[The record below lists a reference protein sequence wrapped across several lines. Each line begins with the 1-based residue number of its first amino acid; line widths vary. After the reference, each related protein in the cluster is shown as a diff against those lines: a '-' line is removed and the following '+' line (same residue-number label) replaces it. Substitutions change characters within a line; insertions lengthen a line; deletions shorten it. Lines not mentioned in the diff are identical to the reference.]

1 MTAEVLDPNEAF
13 VPAGM
18 DRPEA
23 FEVKAQEL
31 PKVHPVRIKG
41 RIIPAGRHEAFK
53 FTADQFRGLS
63 DLMSR
68 HKALISQTKLDPD
81 NLSKVG
87 SRLQLV
93 LSQLLLGTF
102 QAAYQW
108 GAAWVK
114 SNSPSGEFIMPR
126 VPTDLD
132 QLIDCLDTA
141 LGRLEALVPEG
152 YPYPPMKA
160 GRRQKVS
167 LVDFIVTTPPNSGA
181 YSPFVAILWRKDR
194 ALPPRE
200 QIASLKEQVPNKV
213 RNVASDILCD
223 AMGRQPARWG
233 QAQELMFWKGARE
246 AYQWWLAR
254 GADLVG
260 ICPEARLV
268 FGSGSAFFLRILDY
282 SKAGGF
288 VPFGFICPTSPA
300 WVDFMGWLSR
310 ERGVSVP
317 RRFFK

>member
-1 MTAEVLDPNEAF
+1 MTPDVLDPNEVF

-18 DRPEA
+18 DSPAA
-23 FEVKAQEL
+23 FVVESREL
-31 PKVHPVRIKG
+31 PKVHPVHIKG
-41 RIIPAGRHEAFK
+41 RIIPAGKHEAFN
-53 FTADQFRGLS
+53 FTGAQFKAIT
-63 DLMSR
+63 DLMAK
-68 HKALISQTKLDPD
+68 HPATISQTKLDPS
-81 NLSKVG
+81 NLSKIA
-87 SRLQLV
+87 RRTQLV
-93 LSQLLLGTF
+93 LSQLLMGTF
-102 QAAYQW
+102 PAAYQW

-114 SNSPSGEFIMPR
+114 SNSPSGEFIMPDI
-126 VPTDLD
+126 PEDLD
-132 QLIDCLDTA
+132 HLVECLDTA
-141 LGRLEALVPEG
+141 LSRLEALVPEG

-167 LVDFIVTTPPNSGA
+167 LADFIVTTPPNSGA
-181 YSPFVAILWRKDR
+181 YSPFVAILWRRDR

-200 QIASLKEQVPNKV
+200 QITALKEQVPHKV
-213 RNVASDILCD
+213 RNAASDILCE

-254 GADLVG
+254 GADLID

-282 SKAGGF
+282 AKAGGF

>member
-18 DRPEA
+18 DRRES
-23 FEVKAQEL
+23 FVVKAQERA
-31 PKVHPVRIKG
+31 KVCPVRIKG

-68 HKALISQTKLDPD
+68 HKAIISQTKLDPD

-108 GAAWVK
+108 GASWVK
-114 SNSPSGEFIMPR
+114 SNSPSGEFIMPQ

-132 QLIDCLDTA
+132 QLVGCLDTA

-181 YSPFVAILWRKDR
+181 YSPFVAILWRQDR

-200 QIASLKEQVPNKV
+200 QIAALKEQVPSKV
-213 RNVASDILCD
+213 RNVASDILCESIV
-223 AMGRQPARWG
+223 RQPARWG
-233 QAQELMFWKGARE
+233 QAQELMFWKGTRE

-254 GADLVG
+254 GADLVD

-282 SKAGGF
+282 AKAGGF
-288 VPFGFICPTSPA
+288 IPFGFICPTSTA
-300 WVDFMGWLSR
+300 WVDFMVWLSR

>member
-18 DRPEA
+18 YRRES
-23 FEVKAQEL
+23 FVVKVRERAN
-31 PKVHPVRIKG
+31 VRPVRIKG
-41 RIIPAGRHEAFK
+41 RIIPAGRHEAFR
-53 FTADQFRGLS
+53 FTADQFRILS

-68 HKALISQTKLDPD
+68 HKAIISQTKLDPD

-108 GAAWVK
+108 GASWVK
-114 SNSPSGEFIMPR
+114 SNSPSGEFIMPQ

-132 QLIDCLDTA
+132 QLVGCLDTA

-181 YSPFVAILWRKDR
+181 YSPFVAILWRQDR

-200 QIASLKEQVPNKV
+200 QIAALKEQVPSKV
-213 RNVASDILCD
+213 RNIASDILCE
-223 AMGRQPARWG
+223 AIVRQPARWG

-254 GADLVG
+254 GADLVD

-282 SKAGGF
+282 AKAGGF
-288 VPFGFICPTSPA
+288 IPFGFICPTSTA

-317 RRFFK
+317 RRFFN

>member
-18 DRPEA
+18 DSPES
-23 FEVKAQEL
+23 FVVKVQERAN
-31 PKVHPVRIKG
+31 VRPVRIKG
-41 RIIPAGRHEAFK
+41 RIIPAGRHEAFR
-53 FTADQFRGLS
+53 FTADQFRVLS

-68 HKALISQTKLDPD
+68 HKAIISQTKLDPD

-108 GAAWVK
+108 GASWVK
-114 SNSPSGEFIMPR
+114 SNSPSGEFIMPQ

-132 QLIDCLDTA
+132 QLVGCLDTA

-181 YSPFVAILWRKDR
+181 YSPFVAILWRQDR

-200 QIASLKEQVPNKV
+200 QIDALKEQVPSKV
-213 RNVASDILCD
+213 RNVASDILCE
-223 AMGRQPARWG
+223 AIVRQPARWG

-246 AYQWWLAR
+246 SYQWWLAR

-260 ICPEARLV
+260 IYPEARLV

-282 SKAGGF
+282 AKAGGF
-288 VPFGFICPTSPA
+288 IPFGFICPTSQA